1 MTGKSPDQDQRD
13 CFDPL
18 LREFINPKHELAILA
33 DQFPW
38 QQIESRFA
46 SLYSQTGQPAKP
58 IRLMVGLL
66 LLQRIYNLSDEGV
79 VEQWIANPYYQYF
92 CGEARF
98 QWKPPCH
105 PTDLVYFRQRIGH
118 SGCEWLFSLSVSV
131 HPHAKHT
138 KGRQEAVSVDTTV
151 QEKNITFPTDAK
163 LYYKAAEQLWD
174 LADSQGI
181 SLRQSY
187 RRTLK
192 QLKRDSWFG
201 HHPRRK
207 KKATKALKKMQVRL
221 GRLLR
226 DVTRKMDE
234 QALQQHYSILELCRK
249 VVNQKK
255 TDSHKIYS
263 LHEPE
268 VACIAKG
275 KAHKKYE
282 FGSKVSLAVGQRSGV
297 ILAVQTFKGNP
308 HDSLTLQPTLDHFKQ
323 TCRRPAK
330 TVVVDRGYRGTKVDP
345 GVEVIIPGKKRP
357 REDSEKR
364 KLRRMCRRRAG
375 IEPVIGHVK
384 SDCRM
389 QRNYLS
395 GWIGDQ
401 MNALLACTGYNLR
414 KRLKQIRRDIFVP
427 IFRGLYSWSNP
438 VYFAAA

>member
-1 MTGKSPDQDQRD
+1 MIGTSPDQNQRD

-18 LREFINPKHELAILA
+18 LKDFINPKHDLAILT
-33 DQFPW
+33 DQLPW

-46 SLYSQTGQPAKP
+46 PLYSQTGQPAKP

-66 LLQRIYNLSDEGV
+66 LLQRIYNLSDEAL
-79 VEQWIANPYYQYF
+79 VEQWVANPYFQYF

-105 PTDLVYFRQRIGH
+105 PTDLVYFRQRIGEQ
-118 SGCEWLFSLSVSV
+118 GCEWLFSMSVSV
-131 HPHAKHT
+131 NPDAEPT
-138 KGRQEAVSVDTTV
+138 RGRQEAVSVDSTV
-151 QEKNITFPTDAK
+151 QEKNISFPTDAK
-163 LYYKAAEQLWD
+163 LYYKVAEQLWEG
-174 LADSQGI
+174 ADRQAI
-181 SLRQSY
+181 TLRQSY

-207 KKATKALKKMQVRL
+207 KKATKALKMMRTRV

-226 DVTRKMDE
+226 DVERKLDDK
-234 QALQQHYSILELCRK
+234 ALPEYDHLLSLCRRIIE
-249 VVNQKK
+249 QKK
-255 TDSHKIYS
+255 TDTQKIYS
-263 LHEPE
+263 FHEPD

-282 FGSKVSLAVGQRSGV
+282 FGSKVSMAVGQRSGV

-308 HDSLTLQPTLDHFKQ
+308 HDSKTLAPTLDHLKQ
-323 TCRRPAK
+323 TCGRAAK
-330 TVVVDRGYRGTKVDP
+330 TVVVDRGYRGAKVDP
-345 GVEVIIPGKKRP
+345 EVELIIPGKKRP
-357 REDSEKR
+357 RQDSKKR
-364 KLRRMCRRRAG
+364 RLRRLCRRRAG

-395 GWIGDQ
+395 GWIGDK

-427 IFRGLYSWSNP
+427 IFRWLYMRDKP
-438 VYFAAA
+438 VCFAAA

>member
-18 LREFINPKHELAILA
+18 LRDFINPKHELAILA
-33 DQFPW
+33 DQIAW
-38 QQIESRFA
+38 QQLESRFA
-46 SLYSQTGQPAKP
+46 PLYSQTGQPAKP
-58 IRLMVGLL
+58 IRLMTGLL
-66 LLQRIYNLSDEGV
+66 FLQRMFNLSDEGV
-79 VEQWIANPYYQYF
+79 VEQWIANPYFQYF

-105 PTDLVYFRQRIGH
+105 PTDLVYFRQRIGQQ
-118 SGCEWLFSLSVSV
+118 GCEWLFSMSVSV
-131 HPHAKHT
+131 NPEAKPT
-138 KGRQEAVSVDTTV
+138 KDRQEVVSVDTTV

-163 LYYKAAEQLWD
+163 LYYKIAEQIWD
-174 LADSQGI
+174 IADHQGI
-181 SLRQSY
+181 TLRQSY

-207 KKATKALKKMQVRL
+207 KKATKALKKMQIRV

-226 DVTRKMDE
+226 DVSRKMDE
-234 QALQQHYSILELCRK
+234 QALQEHYPILELCRK
-249 VVNQKK
+249 VVDQKK

-263 LHEPE
+263 LHEPD

-282 FGSKVSLAVGQRSGV
+282 FGSKVSIAVGQRSGV

-308 HDSLTLQPTLDHFKQ
+308 HDSQTLAPTLDHLKQ
-323 TCRRPAK
+323 SCNRSAK
-330 TVVVDRGYRGTKVDP
+330 TVVVDRGYRGAKVDE

-357 REDSEKR
+357 RKDSEKR
-364 KLRRMCRRRAG
+364 RLRRLCRRRAG

-414 KRLKQIRRDIFVP
+414 KRLKQIKRDIFVP
-427 IFRGLYSWSNP
+427 IFRGLHIWSEP

>member
-1 MTGKSPDQDQRD
+1 M
-13 CFDPL
+13 L
-18 LREFINPKHELAILA
+18 
-33 DQFPW
+33 
-38 QQIESRFA
+38 
-46 SLYSQTGQPAKP
+46 
-58 IRLMVGLL
+58 
-66 LLQRIYNLSDEGV
+66 NLSNEGV
-79 VEQWIANPYYQYF
+79 VEQWIANPYFQYF

-105 PTDLVYFRQRIGH
+105 PTDLVYFRQRIGQQ
-118 SGCEWLFSLSVSV
+118 GCEWLFSMSVSIN
-131 HPHAKHT
+131 PGAKPT
-138 KGRQEAVSVDTTV
+138 KNRQEAVSVDTTV

-163 LYYKAAEQLWD
+163 LYYKVAEQIWD
-174 LADSQGI
+174 IADRQGI
-181 SLRQSY
+181 TLRQSY

-207 KKATKALKKMQVRL
+207 KKATKALKKMQIRV

-226 DVTRKMDE
+226 DVTRKMDD
-234 QALQQHYSILELCRK
+234 QALQEHYPIMELCPK

-263 LHEPE
+263 LHEPD

-282 FGSKVSLAVGQRSGV
+282 FGSKVSIAVGQRSGV

-308 HDSLTLQPTLDHFKQ
+308 HDSQTLLPTLDHLKQ
-323 TCRRPAK
+323 TCRK
-330 TVVVDRGYRGTKVDP
+330 SVNTIVVDRGYRGAKVDP
-345 GVEVIIPGKKRP
+345 GVELIIPGKKRH
-357 REDSEKR
+357 RQDSEKR
-364 KLRRMCRRRAG
+364 RLRRLCRRRAG

-389 QRNYLS
+389 QRNHLS

-427 IFRGLYSWSNP
+427 IFRGLHIWSQSTYS
-438 VYFAAA
+438 VAA